1 MAMTQELY
9 PLSLGEEVSA
19 LIDSLNMTQALRC
32 DHCEGDV
39 QIRNPQGFC
48 DHLHYPEYCRVCQR
62 MRKEKEVHAKA

>member
-1 MAMTQELY
+1 MAVTME
-9 PLSLGEEVSA
+9 
-19 LIDSLNMTQALRC
+19 DSLDSTDSLKMTQALRC

-62 MRKEKEVHAKA
+62 MRREKEVHAKT